1 MRAFLMSMAWNPGTG
16 AHLERD
22 PAALAE
28 GRRAFL
34 EGAAIHSA
42 GEAGDRARA
51 NEPSG
56 SQMCAK
62 EHLKAPEGRPFS
74 RKPL

>member
-34 EGAAIHSA
+34 EGAVIHSA
-42 GEAGDRARA
+42 GESDGRARVD
-51 NEPSG
+51 EPSG
-56 SQMCAK
+56 SQMCTK
-62 EHLKAPEGRPFS
+62 EDLKALEGRPFS

>member
-34 EGAAIHSA
+34 EGTAVPSA
-42 GEAGDRARA
+42 EEASGRARA
-51 NEPSG
+51 DEPSE
-56 SQMCAK
+56 SQMGAK
-62 EHLKAPEGRPFS
+62 EGRKAAEGQSFS
-74 RKPL
+74 RIPL